1 MLYFIGLGLGDAK
14 YITVKGLEIVRQ
26 CSRVYL
32 EDYTSILWYPFSVV
46 GAYFGVLNAKKKKNQ
61 FNLPRATT
69 HSDLVLRAL
78 NAGIQYHVVHN
89 ASIMNA
95 VGCCGLQVRIKLQ
108 SNVVILRIFVVSI
121 VFWTDTWR
129 PESFYDKIKKNRD
142 MGPHTLCLL
151 DIKVKE
157 QSMKNLMRGRN
168 IYEPP
173 RYMTFAQAAE
183 QLLEILQNQR
193 DRGEE
198 LAMTQ
203 DTVCVGLAQIRA
215 EVQTIHSGTLQEL
228 MSCDLGGPL
237 HSMIISGH
245 LHSLEVDML
254 KLFSGPEG
262 LKTLKMTDSST
273 YVS

>member
-32 EDYTSILWYPFSVV
+32 EDYTSILWYKDVDE
-46 GAYFGVLNAKKKKNQ
+46 
-61 FNLPRATT
+61 ATT

-95 VGCCGLQVRIKLQ
+95 VGCL
-108 SNVVILRIFVVSI
+108 SI